1 MLCTLWSQPTTDV
14 STTELVNILIII
26 IIILLISNLI
36 TIISI
41 IIITII
47 IIIIIIIIINSFTQ
61 WTQKKYTKFKI
72 LFVKCWIVPC
82 KSPAEEVSFEL
93 LHHMNSLA
101 VSKVRTTL

>member
-41 IIITII
+41 IIITT

-61 WTQKKYTKFKI
+61 WTHKKSTQNSKFY
-72 LFVKCWIVPC
+72 LLN
-82 KSPAEEVSFEL
+82 AE
-93 LHHMNSLA
+93 
-101 VSKVRTTL
+101 